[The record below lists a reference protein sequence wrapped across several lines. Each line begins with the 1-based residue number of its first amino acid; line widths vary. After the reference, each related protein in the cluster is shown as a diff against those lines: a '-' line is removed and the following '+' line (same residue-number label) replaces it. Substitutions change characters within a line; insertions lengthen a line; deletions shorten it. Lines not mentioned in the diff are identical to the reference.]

1 MSAISATLNRW
12 LSVLGTPGVVG
23 VGLLLFTLGLY
34 DSSIAPAAKRL
45 AAVQARITKLQQQTR
60 LSKINLEQGPL
71 ADFYSFFPPAEN
83 LRETLDRI
91 YAAADKEGLELPKG
105 DYRLVRGNQGQIATF
120 QAVFPIRGTY
130 PQLRRFIAVVLNE
143 FPFVALDDL
152 RLEKQ
157 RAADSSID
165 SQVKLTVYL
174 RAK

>member
-1 MSAISATLNRW
+1 M
-12 LSVLGTPGVVG
+12 
-23 VGLLLFTLGLY
+23 
-34 DSSIAPAAKRL
+34 
-45 AAVQARITKLQQQTR
+45 
-60 LSKINLEQGPL
+60 
-71 ADFYSFFPPAEN
+71 
-83 LRETLDRI
+83 DRI

-105 DYRLVRGNQGQIATF
+105 EYRLVRGLQGQIATF

-143 FPFVALDDL
+143 FPFVSLDDL

-157 RAADSSID
+157 RAADPAID